1 MSQWATVDRSNG
13 PGLPWKGRI
22 FRAESEE
29 AARAAAHAFGYVVL
43 RRESDNEEW
52 KEA

>member
-29 AARAAAHAFGYVVL
+29 AARAAAHASGYVVL
-43 RRESDNEEW
+43 RR
-52 KEA
+52 

>member
-13 PGLPWKGRI
+13 PGLPWKGRV
-22 FRAESEE
+22 FRATSEE
-29 AARAAAHAFGYVVL
+29 AARAAAHAFGYTVL

-52 KEA
+52 REA